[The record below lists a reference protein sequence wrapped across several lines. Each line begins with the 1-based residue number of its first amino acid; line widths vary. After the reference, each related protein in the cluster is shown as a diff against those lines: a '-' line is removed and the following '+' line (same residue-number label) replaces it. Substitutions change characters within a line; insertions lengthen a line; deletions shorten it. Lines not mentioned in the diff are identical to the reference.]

1 MTPVDLM
8 KESTKYAGEALKALS
23 KSKSGDIAQTC
34 SLFRLQIFFAD
45 KAWEKLSAA
54 QQVELYKRNLA
65 KGSLDSLQKL
75 KSAFRQYCP
84 GSKLLTGKASVL
96 AMPPEPSIPLPASE
110 KELGHN
116 NVECTPAGSL
126 RCQLEALEKVGP
138 GARAAEAVLPTA
150 PNASPLRPAPG
161 LRPAPSAGNRNSQ
174 STPARSA
181 QSIEPE
187 PLRFDQS
194 LNELVRQG
202 VVSPDE
208 LRRIR
213 SGATATGQQSPAH
226 RLACLSGG
234 LSEQECNTGVVVRWR
249 GTSAINNQLV
259 FPVDDGLPSVV
270 PSIKPLSSR
279 EQALLHRIRS
289 GGQAPQWRA
298 YGQCSYDWAGWK
310 LQSNGIRTTAAYC
323 GDSARRWTVGVSCD
337 RLLVAVHNTE
347 SGWSEWKRPA
357 GPDNKARQGEDE
369 MVAALCAN
377 AGVSPR

>member
-8 KESTKYAGEALKALS
+8 KEASKYGEAITALTR
-23 KSKSGDIAQTC
+23 SKSGDIAQAC
-34 SLFRLQIFFAD
+34 SLFRLQIFFGD
-45 KAWEKLSAA
+45 KAWEKLSAV
-54 QQVELYKRNLA
+54 QQGELYKDNVA
-65 KGSLDSLQKL
+65 KGYLDSFQKA
-75 KSAFRQYCP
+75 KGVFRQYCP

-96 AMPPEPSIPLPASE
+96 AMPPGPGIPLPASE
-110 KELGHN
+110 KELGN
-116 NVECTPAGSL
+116 MNVECTPAGSL
-126 RCQLEALEKVGP
+126 RCQLEALEK
-138 GARAAEAVLPTA
+138 REAVIPPSPTVQGVA
-150 PNASPLRPAPG
+150 HLRP
-161 LRPAPSAGNRNSQ
+161 PAGYRNSL
-174 STPARSA
+174 SKPVHSA

-187 PLRFDQS
+187 RLRFDQS

-226 RLACLSGG
+226 QRACISGA

-279 EQALLHRIRS
+279 EQALLQSIRS

-298 YGQCSYDWAGWK
+298 YGQCNYDWAGWK

-337 RLLVAVHNTE
+337 RLLVAIHTTH
-347 SGWSEWKRPA
+347 SGWSGWDRPA
-357 GPDNKARQGEDE
+357 GPESRARQGEDE

-377 AGVSPR
+377 AGKNPR